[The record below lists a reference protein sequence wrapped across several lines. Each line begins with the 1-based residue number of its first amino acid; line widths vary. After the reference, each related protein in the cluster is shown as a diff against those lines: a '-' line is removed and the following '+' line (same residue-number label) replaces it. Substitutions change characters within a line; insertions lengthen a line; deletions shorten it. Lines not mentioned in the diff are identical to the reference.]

1 MTVETW
7 MLRLTA
13 LTLALS
19 LPFAAH
25 ASSLKDYELTKMLQ
39 SVAQESS
46 VGTPRAI
53 NADILDQGYTVEG
66 HTLINH
72 LSVQPRHAAQMRN
85 NLDAVRAQ
93 LGKSVCNNGGFHKL
107 LSEGAELRY
116 EFTEYKTNRPVVRE
130 TFDKGDCG
138 Q

>member
-1 MTVETW
+1 